1 MSVLEGQEHGAGK
14 RSQLRRDALQ
24 SLAVLPV
31 AAAVLAVA
39 LSFAFKPVFTGTTV
53 LMPPQ
58 QQQSLASSALS
69 SLGALAGLAGA
80 GGVKTQLDQYVALL
94 QSVTVADR
102 MAERFKLAEVY
113 DEELKVDIRKEFW
126 KNLKVMPGRRD
137 GLIKIEVD
145 DHDPQ
150 RAQAMA
156 LAMVEEFRRITS
168 EIAVTEASQ
177 RRKFFEHHLT
187 ETRGAL
193 AKAQTAL
200 QASGVNVSAL
210 KAEPKA
216 AAEGYAKI
224 KAEYTSARVR
234 LQALSANL
242 TERAPEVAQ
251 AQAMVSVLKQQL
263 DALEG
268 QMSASET
275 AAGSTS
281 DYVSRYRE
289 FKYQESLFE
298 LFSKQFELARVDES
312 REGGLIQVID
322 VAQLPERKSRPKRSY
337 FALAG
342 LALGL
347 IVGVARFAV
356 VRRGRARAA
365 AGLPALAWWDWQRP
379 EDA

>member
-1 MSVLEGQEHGAGK
+1 MGQDVA
-14 RSQLRRDALQ
+14 RNL
-24 SLAVLPV
+24 VVVPV
-31 AAAVLAVA
+31 AAVLLAVA
-39 LSFAFKPVFTGTTV
+39 LSFAFKPVFTGATV

-58 QQQSLASSALS
+58 QQQSLAASALS

-80 GGVKTQLDQYVALL
+80 GGVRTQLDQYVALL

-102 MAERFKLAEVY
+102 MAERFKLGEVY
-113 DEELKVDIRKEFW
+113 DEEFKVDIRKEFW
-126 KNLKVMPGRRD
+126 KNLKVTPGRRD

-150 RAQAMA
+150 RAQAMT

-177 RRKFFEHHLT
+177 RRKFFEHHLS
-187 ETRGAL
+187 ESRAAL

-200 QASGVNVSAL
+200 QASGVSVSAL

-216 AAEGYAKI
+216 AAEGYAKV
-224 KAEYTSARVR
+224 KAEYTTARVR
-234 LQALSANL
+234 LQALLANL
-242 TERAPEVAQ
+242 TEHAPEVAQ
-251 AQAMVSVLKQQL
+251 ARAMVSVLKQQL
-263 DALEG
+263 DTLEG
-268 QMSASET
+268 QLSASELAT
-275 AAGSTS
+275 GG
-281 DYVSRYRE
+281 DYISRYRE

-312 REGGLIQVID
+312 REGGLIQVVD

-347 IVGVARFAV
+347 IVGGARFAV
-356 VRRGRARAA
+356 VRRNRARSA
-365 AGLPALAWWDWQRP
+365 AGLPALPWWNWQRP

>member
-1 MSVLEGQEHGAGK
+1 MERQGVSAGAAV
-14 RSQLRRDALQ
+14 QLRKD
-24 SLAVLPV
+24 LASNFLALPV
-31 AAAVLAVA
+31 AAAALAVA

-58 QQQSLASSALS
+58 QQQSLAASALS
-69 SLGALAGLAGA
+69 SLGALAGLAGG
-80 GGVKTQLDQYVALL
+80 GGVRTQLDQYVALL

-102 MAERFKLAEVY
+102 MAERFKLGEIY

-126 KNLKVMPGRRD
+126 KNLKVTAGRRD

-145 DHDPQ
+145 DHEPQ
-150 RAQAMA
+150 RAKAMA
-156 LAMVEEFRRITS
+156 EAMVGEFRRITS
-168 EIAVTEASQ
+168 EIAVTEAAQ

-187 ETRGAL
+187 ETRQAL
-193 AKAQTAL
+193 AKAQAAL
-200 QASGVNVSAL
+200 QSSGVNAATL

-216 AAEGYAKI
+216 AAEGYAKL
-224 KAEYTSARVR
+224 KAEYTSARVK

-251 AQAMVSVLKQQL
+251 AQAVVAALKQQL
-263 DALEG
+263 DVLEG
-268 QMSASET
+268 QMSA
-275 AAGSTS
+275 AGEPGAGTG
-281 DYVSRYRE
+281 DYVSRYRD

-298 LFSKQFELARVDES
+298 LFAKQFELAKVDES
-312 REGGLIQVID
+312 REGGLIQVVD

-356 VRRGRARAA
+356 VRRNRARAA
-365 AGLPALAWWDWQRP
+365 VGRQPLPWWVWK
-379 EDA
+379 ESEGS

>member
-14 RSQLRRDALQ
+14 SSQLGRDAVR
-24 SLAVLPV
+24 SLVALPV

-102 MAERFKLAEVY
+102 MAERFKLTEVY
-113 DEELKVDIRKEFW
+113 DEELKVDVRKEFW
-126 KNLKVMPGRRD
+126 KNLKVTPGRRD

-150 RAQAMA
+150 RAQAMT
-156 LAMVEEFRRITS
+156 LAMVDEFRRITS

-177 RRKFFEHHLT
+177 RRKFFEHHLS

-193 AKAQTAL
+193 AKAQSAL

-275 AAGSTS
+275 PGNTS

-298 LFSKQFELARVDES
+298 LFSKPFELARVDES

-322 VAQLPERKSRPKRSY
+322 VAQVPERKSRPKRSY

-347 IVGVARFAV
+347 IAGGVRFAV
-356 VRRGRARAA
+356 LRRNRARAA